1 MFLATGECQILRR
14 IGGEIGNCMY
24 LCVHEYDEFATP
36 AQPLLKNVKVIR
48 DNNNNQE
55 NFKSIIELDED

>member
-1 MFLATGECQILRR
+1 
-14 IGGEIGNCMY
+14 MY

-48 DNNNNQE
+48 DNIWGM
-55 NFKSIIELDED
+55 KCK